1 MRPDSVRQNAEDTQ
15 SPSRRDS
22 KNKHEPTR
30 DKVIRVGSFAPALEH
45 ANYSSRKQQD
55 CDDSE
60 RFNEHIRALQ
70 TIDSHRQV
78 GSNPEQ
84 SL

>member
-15 SPSRRDS
+15 SPSRRQP
-22 KNKHEPTR
+22 KNQDERAPNH
-30 DKVIRVGSFAPALEH
+30 VIRVSSFAPALEH

-60 RFNEHIRALQ
+60 RFNEHIR
-70 TIDSHRQV
+70 H
-78 GSNPEQ
+78 SNF
-84 SL
+84 